1 MFDAL
6 CTVNW
11 LDVTRSLNS
20 QGIEDGDMVWLR
32 YRVSHSS
39 CLLLCSRCRKK
50 FFIFNEDV
58 REAEKNDLLRKMIYS
73 QVRHSYIM
81 KGIDIM
87 FK

>member
-1 MFDAL
+1 MC
-6 CTVNW
+6 CT
-11 LDVTRSLNS
+11 
-20 QGIEDGDMVWLR
+20 
-32 YRVSHSS
+32 S

-73 QVRHSYIM
+73 QVRHADIM